1 MDASA
6 ILANSTLRLVPN
18 IRDSLSVNT
27 YKSKY
32 PELVEGQLTINNKAI
47 RRGPIKR
54 IVQKRAPR
62 EKINEQIRAFQIR
75 VIDEAGNQLGLMTP
89 AEALEIAREQD
100 LDLVEIAP
108 MAKPPVCKV
117 MDYGK
122 FQYQQSK
129 QDSVNKAK
137 QEKIDIKGIRI
148 GVRTDD
154 HDLEFKRKNAEKFL
168 TKGDKVKIDI
178 VLRGREKAHQDL
190 ARTNLENFLKLI
202 TVPYKVE
209 QEIKRFP
216 NGYNVI
222 LAPNQ

>member
-1 MDASA
+1 
-6 ILANSTLRLVPN
+6 
-18 IRDSLSVNT
+18 
-27 YKSKY
+27 
-32 PELVEGQLTINNKAI
+32 
-47 RRGPIKR
+47 
-54 IVQKRAPR
+54 
-62 EKINEQIRAFQIR
+62 
-75 VIDEAGNQLGLMTP
+75 MTP
-89 AEALEIAREQD
+89 AAALEMAQDQD

-108 MAKPPVCKV
+108 MAKPPVCKI

-129 QDSVNKAK
+129 QDSSNKAK
-137 QEKIDIKGIRI
+137 QEKITIKGIRI

-154 HDLEFKRKNAEKFL
+154 HDLDFKKKQAEKFL

-202 TVPYKVE
+202 EVPYKIE

-216 NGYNVI
+216 NGYNVV
-222 LAPNQ
+222 LAPEEI